1 MNDTCNRLLRGHRKQ
16 SSETTASDCL
26 EAQTR
31 RESQNK
37 QTKTKS
43 KQNKTQNGQQR
54 YNIWVITAQTKLLRS
69 NNDAVGCYERL

>member
-1 MNDTCNRLLRGHRKQ
+1 MNDTCNRLPRGHRKQ

-26 EAQTR
+26 EAQIR
-31 RESQNK
+31 RESQDK